1 MLIIIAIVAVV
12 FIVFAIVWRFLLFF
26 AIPLAMERDLGV
38 VDAMKLS
45 AQAAMGNVG
54 GIIVLFIFEFL
65 VSLLGLIMC
74 GIGVL
79 LVSIPII
86 YAANA
91 IAYRMVFPR
100 INDQF
105 NYNPPP
111 PTAYQGGGFGQV

>member
-1 MLIIIAIVAVV
+1 MD
-12 FIVFAIVWRFLLFF
+12 
-26 AIPLAMERDLGV
+26 RDLGP

-65 VSLLGLIMC
+65 ISLLGAIMC
-74 GIGVL
+74 GIGLL

-111 PTAYQGGGFGQV
+111 PGSYGFSPT